1 MNRTLIALAL
11 ASVLSGCSYGMTAEK
26 FRPATDPHG
35 VTATI
40 TTSGGELRGELIEL
54 QDAGLILLSSR
65 MGQKDERMLRR
76 VPYSAVRTSTFE
88 QLASR
93 YSIRDGSAPA
103 GDVRERL
110 RLVSRF
116 PHGMS
121 AAVLAELLRANG
133 QAQLAGIE
141 P

>member
-1 MNRTLIALAL
+1 MNRILIAL
-11 ASVLSGCSYGMTAEK
+11 VLVSSAAACSYGMTAEK

-35 VTATI
+35 VMARI
-40 TTSGGELRGELIEL
+40 TTGGGELRGEVIEL
-54 QDAGLILLSSR
+54 QDAGMVILSSR
-65 MGQKDERMLRR
+65 MGQTDERTLRL
-76 VPYSAVRTSTFE
+76 VPYATVRTAKFE
-88 QLASR
+88 QLDSR

-121 AAVLAELLRANG
+121 AAVLAELLKANG
-133 QAQLAGIE
+133 QTQLAGID

>member
-1 MNRTLIALAL
+1 MIRVLIAL
-11 ASVLSGCSYGMTAEK
+11 VLVSAAAACSYGMTAEK

-35 VTATI
+35 VMARI
-40 TTSGGELRGELIEL
+40 TTSDSELGGEVIEL
-54 QDAGLILLSSR
+54 QDEGLIIFSSR
-65 MGQKDERMLRR
+65 IGQKDERMLRLI
-76 VPYSAVRTSTFE
+76 PYATVRTSKFE
-88 QLASR
+88 QLDSR
-93 YSIRDGSAPA
+93 YSIRDGRAPA

-121 AAVLAELLRANG
+121 AAVLAELLKANG
-133 QAQLAGIE
+133 QTELAGIE